1 MQKWFIRK
9 KIPINQDSASK
20 MNQSSHIRL
29 FKLILTYWPLLV
41 ASSIAAIVF
50 VLFNSAS
57 IWITA
62 TMINNVLI
70 DFNDMV
76 AENARLLALE
86 SWSANDQLK
95 LFSNKLLLRESAIE
109 TVSSVCVALVV
120 VFTCKNI
127 ALYIKNITLSIIQFK
142 LIRDL
147 RNRLYEHFHYL
158 SLSYFNKNKSGELTA
173 VLVSDI
179 DNMKNSLGATFQKLF
194 VEPIN
199 ILTFLTLLFIIS
211 PKLTAIALTIVPLS
225 GIIIFGIARSIRRK
239 AARTQAQLAG
249 ITSTISE
256 TLSSIRIVKAF
267 AMKAYEV
274 KKFSFETQKYY
285 KLTLKKDILRLFSS
299 PISEIIGASIAALL
313 LWVGARD
320 VLVEQSISSEDF
332 IRFILLLFSLFQP
345 IRKLSNVFNELQNGL
360 ASADRVFSILDTKS
374 DIVNVPDAVK
384 IDSLNKNIVFKDV
397 SFHYGN
403 EEEKVLNNIN
413 FSINTGQIIALV
425 GPSGAGKSTLVDLI
439 PRFYDTIDG
448 SILIDDTNIKDINL
462 NSLRSLMGIVTQET
476 FLFNDTVRANI
487 AYGVESIED
496 NIIKDAAI
504 AANAHDFIEKL
515 PDGYDTVIGERGISL
530 SGGQRQRIA
539 IARAIV
545 KNPPILILDEATS
558 SLDTE
563 SEKNVQEAIEKLM
576 CDRTVIV
583 IAHRLSTVHNA
594 DKILVLD
601 NGKIIDKGSHQELIN
616 RDGVYKELHN
626 MQFQT

>member
-1 MQKWFIRK
+1 
-9 KIPINQDSASK
+9 

-29 FKLILTYWPLLV
+29 FKIILTYWPLLI
-41 ASSIAAIVF
+41 ASSIAAIIF

-70 DFNDMV
+70 DFSALD
-76 AENARLLALE
+76 AENTRLLALE
-86 SWSANDQLK
+86 SLSANEKLK
-95 LFSNKLLLRESAIE
+95 LFSNNLLLKKTAID
-109 TVSSVCVALVV
+109 TVSAVCIALIV
-120 VFTCKNI
+120 VFTFKNI

-147 RNRLYEHFHYL
+147 RNRLYEHLHYL
-158 SLSYFNKNKSGELTA
+158 SLSYFNKNKSGKLTS

-179 DNMKNSLGATFQKLF
+179 DNMKNSLSTSFQKLF

-199 ILTFLTLLFIIS
+199 ILTFLALLFIIS
-211 PKLTAIALTIVPLS
+211 PKLASIALTVVPLS
-225 GIIIFGIARSIRRK
+225 GVIIFGIARSIRRR
-239 AARTQAQLAG
+239 AARTQEQLAG
-249 ITSTISE
+249 ITSVISE

-274 KKFSFETQKYY
+274 KRFSSETQKYY
-285 KLTLKKDILRLFSS
+285 KLMLRKDILRLVSS
-299 PISEIIGASIAALL
+299 PVSEIVGASIAALL

-320 VLVEQSISSEDF
+320 VLVAQSITSEDF
-332 IRFILLLFSLFQP
+332 IRFILLLFSLFGP
-345 IRKLSNVFNELQNGL
+345 MKNLSNVFNELQNGL
-360 ASADRVFSILDTKS
+360 ASADRVFSILDVRS
-374 DIVNVPDAVK
+374 DITNAPNALH
-384 IDSLNKNIVFKDV
+384 IDSLKKDIVFKDV

-403 EEEKVLNNIN
+403 KEQEVLSNID
-413 FSINTGQIIALV
+413 FSINSGEIIALV
-425 GPSGAGKSTLVDLI
+425 GPSGGGKSTLVDLM
-439 PRFYDTIDG
+439 PRFYDTIKG
-448 SILIDDTNIKDINL
+448 SILIDNNNIKDINT

-476 FLFNDTVRANI
+476 FLFNDTVKANI
-487 AYGVESIED
+487 SYGIESIEYS
-496 NIIKDAAI
+496 IIKDAAI

-515 PDGYDTVIGERGISL
+515 PNGYDTIIGERGVAL

-539 IARAIV
+539 IARALV

-563 SEKNVQEAIEKLM
+563 SEKKVQQAIEKLM
-576 CDRTVIV
+576 RNRTVIV

-594 DKILVLD
+594 DKIIVLD
-601 NGKIIDKGSHQELIN
+601 KGRIVDQGSHEELIN
-616 RDGVYKELHN
+616 RDGIYKQLHN

>member
-1 MQKWFIRK
+1 
-9 KIPINQDSASK
+9 

-29 FKLILTYWPLLV
+29 FKIILTYWPLLI
-41 ASSIAAIVF
+41 ASSIAAIIF

-70 DFNDMV
+70 DFSALD
-76 AENARLLALE
+76 AENTRLLALE
-86 SWSANDQLK
+86 SLSANEKLK
-95 LFSNKLLLRESAIE
+95 LFSNNLLLKKTAID
-109 TVSSVCVALVV
+109 TVSAVCIALIV
-120 VFTCKNI
+120 VFTFKNI

-147 RNRLYEHFHYL
+147 RNRLYEHLHYL
-158 SLSYFNKNKSGELTA
+158 SLSYFNKNKSGKLTS

-179 DNMKNSLGATFQKLF
+179 DNMKNSLSTSFQKLF

-199 ILTFLTLLFIIS
+199 ILTFLALLFIIS
-211 PKLTAIALTIVPLS
+211 PKLASIALTVVPLS
-225 GIIIFGIARSIRRK
+225 GVIIFGIARSIRRR
-239 AARTQAQLAG
+239 AARTQEQLAG
-249 ITSTISE
+249 ITSVISE

-274 KKFSFETQKYY
+274 KRFSSETQKYY
-285 KLTLKKDILRLFSS
+285 KLMLRKDILRLVSS
-299 PISEIIGASIAALL
+299 PVSEIVGASIAALL

-320 VLVEQSISSEDF
+320 VLVAQSITSEDF
-332 IRFILLLFSLFQP
+332 IRFILLLFSLFGP
-345 IRKLSNVFNELQNGL
+345 MKNLSNVFNELQNGL
-360 ASADRVFSILDTKS
+360 ASADRVFSILDVRS
-374 DIVNVPDAVK
+374 DITNAPNALH
-384 IDSLNKNIVFKDV
+384 IDSLKKDIVFKDV

-403 EEEKVLNNIN
+403 KEQEVLSNID
-413 FSINTGQIIALV
+413 FSINSGEIIALV
-425 GPSGAGKSTLVDLI
+425 GPSGGGKSTLVDLI
-439 PRFYDTIDG
+439 PRFYDTIKG
-448 SILIDDTNIKDINL
+448 SILIDNNNIKDINT

-476 FLFNDTVRANI
+476 FLFNDTVKANI
-487 AYGVESIED
+487 SYGIESIEYS
-496 NIIKDAAI
+496 IIKDAAI

-515 PDGYDTVIGERGISL
+515 PNGYDTIIGERGVAL

-539 IARAIV
+539 IARALV

-563 SEKNVQEAIEKLM
+563 SEKKVQQAIEKLM
-576 CDRTVIV
+576 RNRTVIV

-594 DKILVLD
+594 DKIIVLD
-601 NGKIIDKGSHQELIN
+601 KGRIVDQGSHEELIN
-616 RDGVYKELHN
+616 RDGIYKQLHN

>member
-1 MQKWFIRK
+1 
-9 KIPINQDSASK
+9 

-29 FKLILTYWPLLV
+29 FKIILTYWPLLI
-41 ASSIAAIVF
+41 ASSIAAIIF

-70 DFNDMV
+70 DFSALD
-76 AENARLLALE
+76 AENTRLLALE
-86 SWSANDQLK
+86 NLSANEKLK
-95 LFSNKLLLRESAIE
+95 LFSNNLLLKKTAID
-109 TVSSVCVALVV
+109 TVSAVCIALIA
-120 VFTCKNI
+120 VFTFKNI

-147 RNRLYEHFHYL
+147 RNRLYEHLHYL
-158 SLSYFNKNKSGELTA
+158 SLSYFNKNKSGKLTS

-179 DNMKNSLGATFQKLF
+179 DNMKNSLSTSFQKLF

-199 ILTFLTLLFIIS
+199 ILTFLALLFIIS
-211 PKLTAIALTIVPLS
+211 PKLASIALTVVPLS
-225 GIIIFGIARSIRRK
+225 GVIIFGIARSIRRR
-239 AARTQAQLAG
+239 AARTQEQLAG
-249 ITSTISE
+249 ITSVISE

-274 KKFSFETQKYY
+274 KRFSSETQKYY
-285 KLTLKKDILRLFSS
+285 KLMLRKDILRLVSS
-299 PISEIIGASIAALL
+299 PVSEIVGASIAALL

-320 VLVEQSISSEDF
+320 VLVAQSITSEDF
-332 IRFILLLFSLFQP
+332 IRFILLLFSLFGP
-345 IRKLSNVFNELQNGL
+345 MKNLSNVFNELQNGL
-360 ASADRVFSILDTKS
+360 ASADRVFSILDVRS
-374 DIVNVPDAVK
+374 DITNAPNALH
-384 IDSLNKNIVFKDV
+384 IDSLKKDIVFKDV

-403 EEEKVLNNIN
+403 KEQEVLSNID
-413 FSINTGQIIALV
+413 FSINSGEIIALV
-425 GPSGAGKSTLVDLI
+425 GPSGGGKSTLVDLM
-439 PRFYDTIDG
+439 PRFYDTIKG
-448 SILIDDTNIKDINL
+448 SILIDNNNIKDINT

-476 FLFNDTVRANI
+476 FLFNDTVKANI
-487 AYGVESIED
+487 SYGIESIEYS
-496 NIIKDAAI
+496 IIKDAAI

-515 PDGYDTVIGERGISL
+515 PNGYDTIIGERGVAL

-539 IARAIV
+539 IARALV

-563 SEKNVQEAIEKLM
+563 SEKKVQQAIEKLM
-576 CDRTVIV
+576 RNRTVIV

-594 DKILVLD
+594 DKIIVLD
-601 NGKIIDKGSHQELIN
+601 KGRIVDQGSHEELIN
-616 RDGVYKELHN
+616 RDGIYKQLHN

>member
-1 MQKWFIRK
+1 
-9 KIPINQDSASK
+9 

-29 FKLILTYWPLLV
+29 FKLILTYWPLLI
-41 ASSIAAIVF
+41 ASSVAAIIF

-76 AENARLLALE
+76 AENARLLALDNL
-86 SWSANDQLK
+86 SANDRLK
-95 LFSNKLLLRESAIE
+95 LFSNDLLLRDSAID
-109 TVSSVCVALVV
+109 TVSAVCVALVA
-120 VFTCKNI
+120 VFTFKNI

-147 RNRLYEHFHYL
+147 RNSLYEHFHYL
-158 SLSYFNKNKSGELTA
+158 SLSYFNKNKSGRLTS

-179 DNMKNSLGATFQKLF
+179 DNMKNSLSTTFQKLF

-211 PKLTAIALTIVPLS
+211 PKLAGIALTVVPLS
-225 GIIIFGIARSIRRK
+225 GVIIFGIAQSIRRR
-239 AARTQAQLAG
+239 AARTQEQLAG
-249 ITSTISE
+249 ITSVISE

-274 KKFSFETQKYY
+274 KRFSNETHKYY
-285 KLTLKKDILRLFSS
+285 KLMLRKDILRLVSS
-299 PISEIIGASIAALL
+299 PVSEIIGASIAALL

-320 VLVEQSISSEDF
+320 VLVAQSISSEDF
-332 IRFILLLFSLFQP
+332 IRFILLLFSLFGP
-345 IRKLSNVFNELQNGL
+345 MKNLSNVFNELQNGL

-374 DIVNVPDAVK
+374 DIINVPDATHVDNLEK
-384 IDSLNKNIVFKDV
+384 EIIFKDV

-403 EEEKVLNNIN
+403 KDEQVLKNIN
-413 FSINTGQIIALV
+413 FSISSGQIIALV

-439 PRFYDTIDG
+439 PRFYDTTKG
-448 SILIDDTNIKDINL
+448 SIFIDDNNIKEMDI

-487 AYGVESIED
+487 SYGVESISD
-496 NIIKDAAI
+496 DIIKDAAI
-504 AANAHDFIEKL
+504 AANAHEFIKKL
-515 PDGYDTVIGERGISL
+515 PDGYETIIGERGVSL

-563 SEKNVQEAIEKLM
+563 SEKKVQEAIEKLM
-576 CDRTVIV
+576 RNRTVIV

-594 DKILVLD
+594 DKIIVLD
-601 NGKIIDKGSHQELIN
+601 KGKIIDEGSHDELIN
-616 RDGVYKELHN
+616 RDGIYKQLHN

>member
-1 MQKWFIRK
+1 
-9 KIPINQDSASK
+9 

-29 FKLILTYWPLLV
+29 FKIILTYWPLLI
-41 ASSIAAIVF
+41 ASGIAAIIF

-70 DFNDMV
+70 DFSALD
-76 AENARLLALE
+76 AENTRLLALE
-86 SWSANDQLK
+86 SLSANEKLK
-95 LFSNKLLLRESAIE
+95 LFSNDLLLKKTAID
-109 TVSSVCVALVV
+109 TVSAVCVALIA
-120 VFTCKNI
+120 VFTFKNI

-147 RNRLYEHFHYL
+147 RNRLYEHLHYL
-158 SLSYFNKNKSGELTA
+158 SLSYFNKNKSGKLTS

-179 DNMKNSLGATFQKLF
+179 DNMKNSLSTSFQKLF

-199 ILTFLTLLFIIS
+199 ILTFLALLFIIS
-211 PKLTAIALTIVPLS
+211 PKLAGIALTVVPLS
-225 GIIIFGIARSIRRK
+225 GVIIFGIARSIRRR
-239 AARTQAQLAG
+239 AARTQEQLAG
-249 ITSTISE
+249 ITSVIAE

-274 KKFSFETQKYY
+274 KRFSSETQKYY
-285 KLTLKKDILRLFSS
+285 KLMLRKDILRLVSS
-299 PISEIIGASIAALL
+299 PISEIVGASIAALL

-320 VLVEQSISSEDF
+320 VLVAQSITSEDF
-332 IRFILLLFSLFQP
+332 IRFILLLFSLFGP
-345 IRKLSNVFNELQNGL
+345 MKNLSNVFNELQNGL
-360 ASADRVFSILDTKS
+360 ASADRVFSILDVRS
-374 DIVNVPDAVK
+374 DITNAPNALH
-384 IDSLNKNIVFKDV
+384 IDSLKKDIVFKDV

-403 EEEKVLNNIN
+403 KEQEVLSNID
-413 FSINTGQIIALV
+413 FSINSGEIIALV
-425 GPSGAGKSTLVDLI
+425 GPSGGGKSTLVDLM
-439 PRFYDTIDG
+439 PRFYDTIKG
-448 SILIDDTNIKDINL
+448 SILIDNNNIKDINT

-476 FLFNDTVRANI
+476 FLFDDTVKANI
-487 AYGVESIED
+487 SYGIESIEYS
-496 NIIKDAAI
+496 IIKDAAI

-515 PDGYDTVIGERGISL
+515 PNGYDTIIGERGVAL

-539 IARAIV
+539 IARALV

-563 SEKNVQEAIEKLM
+563 SEKKVQQAIEKLM
-576 CDRTVIV
+576 RNRTVIV

-594 DKILVLD
+594 DKIIVLD
-601 NGKIIDKGSHQELIN
+601 KGRIVDQGSHEELIN
-616 RDGVYKELHN
+616 RDGIYKQLHN

>member
-1 MQKWFIRK
+1 
-9 KIPINQDSASK
+9 

-29 FKLILTYWPLLV
+29 FKLILTYWPFLV
-41 ASSIAAIVF
+41 ASGIAAIVF

-95 LFSNKLLLRESAIE
+95 LFSNKLLLKESAIE

-147 RNRLYEHFHYL
+147 RNTLYKHLHYL

-173 VLVSDI
+173 ILVSDI
-179 DNMKNSLGATFQKLF
+179 DNMKNSLGTTFQKLF

-384 IDSLNKNIVFKDV
+384 IDSLNKKIVFKDV

-403 EEEKVLNNIN
+403 EEEKVLDNIN

-487 AYGVESIED
+487 AYGLESIED

-576 CDRTVIV
+576 RNRTVIV

-594 DKILVLD
+594 DKIIVLD
-601 NGKIIDKGSHQELIN
+601 KGEIIDEGSHDELIN
-616 RDGVYKELHN
+616 RDGVYKQLHN

>member
-1 MQKWFIRK
+1 M
-9 KIPINQDSASK
+9 S
-20 MNQSSHIRL
+20 QSSHTRL
-29 FKLILTYWPLLV
+29 FKIILTYCPLLI
-41 ASSIAAIVF
+41 ASTVAAIIF

-70 DFNDMV
+70 DFSALD
-76 AENARLLALE
+76 AENTRLLGLE
-86 SWSANDQLK
+86 SLTANERLK
-95 LFSNKLLLRESAIE
+95 LFSNNILLRKTAID
-109 TVSSVCVALVV
+109 TVYAVCIALIA
-120 VFTCKNI
+120 VFTFKNI

-147 RNRLYEHFHYL
+147 RNRLYGHLHYL
-158 SLSYFNKNKSGELTA
+158 SLSYFNKNKSGELTSI
-173 VLVSDI
+173 LVSDI
-179 DNMKNSLGATFQKLF
+179 DNMKNSLSTSFQKLF

-211 PKLTAIALTIVPLS
+211 PKLAGIALTVVPLS
-225 GIIIFGIARSIRRK
+225 GVIIIGIAQSIRRRSP
-239 AARTQAQLAG
+239 RTQDQLAG
-249 ITSTISE
+249 ITSVISE

-267 AMKAYEV
+267 AMKEYEI
-274 KKFSFETQKYY
+274 KRFSSETQRYY
-285 KLTLKKDILRLFSS
+285 KLMLRKDILRLVSS

-320 VLVEQSISSEDF
+320 VLVAQSITSEDF
-332 IRFILLLFSLFQP
+332 IRFILLLFSLFGP
-345 IRKLSNVFNELQNGL
+345 IKNLSNVFNELQNGL

-374 DIVNVPDAVK
+374 DIVNAPNARQ
-384 IDSLNKNIVFKDV
+384 IHSLKKDIVFKDV
-397 SFHYGN
+397 EFHYGN
-403 EEEKVLNNIN
+403 REEEVLKKIN
-413 FSINTGQIIALV
+413 FSIKSGQIVALV

-439 PRFYDTIDG
+439 PRFYDTVQG
-448 SILIDDTNIKDINL
+448 SIYIDNNDIKEIDI

-476 FLFNDTVRANI
+476 FLFNDTVRSNI
-487 AYGVESIED
+487 SYGVESIKD
-496 NIIKDAAI
+496 DVIKDAAI
-504 AANAHDFIEKL
+504 AANAHHFIEKL
-515 PDGYDTVIGERGISL
+515 PNGYDTIIGERGVSL

-576 CDRTVIV
+576 RNRTVIV

-594 DKILVLD
+594 DKIIVLD
-601 NGKIIDKGSHQELIN
+601 KGEIIDEGSHDELIN
-616 RDGVYKELHN
+616 RDGVYKQLHN

>member
-1 MQKWFIRK
+1 
-9 KIPINQDSASK
+9 
-20 MNQSSHIRL
+20 MNQPSYIRL

-41 ASSIAAIVF
+41 ASGIAAIVF

-76 AENARLLALE
+76 AENTRLLALD

-109 TVSSVCVALVV
+109 TVSSVCIALVI
-120 VFTCKNI
+120 VFTFKNI

-147 RNRLYEHFHYL
+147 RNTLYKHLHYL

-173 VLVSDI
+173 ILVSDI
-179 DNMKNSLGATFQKLF
+179 DNMKNSLGTTFQKLF

-225 GIIIFGIARSIRRK
+225 GIVVFGIARSIRRK
-239 AARTQAQLAG
+239 ATRTQAQLAG
-249 ITSTISE
+249 ITSIISE

-274 KKFSFETQKYY
+274 KKFSIETQQYY
-285 KLTLKKDILRLFSS
+285 KLMLKKDVLRLFSS
-299 PISEIIGASIAALL
+299 PITEVIGASIAALL
-313 LWVGARD
+313 LWVGARE
-320 VLVEQSISSEDF
+320 VLEVQSITSEDF

-345 IRKLSNVFNELQNGL
+345 MRKLSNVFNELQNGL

-374 DIVNVPDAVK
+374 DIVNGVDPLK
-384 IDSLNKNIVFKDV
+384 IDSLNKNIVFQDV

-403 EEEKVLNNIN
+403 EEEQVLDNIN
-413 FSINTGQIIALV
+413 FSIDSGEIIALV

-439 PRFYDTIDG
+439 PRFYDTIAG
-448 SILIDDTNIKDINL
+448 SILIDGKNIKDIDI

-476 FLFNDTVRANI
+476 FLFNDTIRANI
-487 AYGVESIED
+487 SYGAESIED
-496 NIIKDAAI
+496 NIIKDAAT
-504 AANAHDFIEKL
+504 AANAHDFIKKL
-515 PDGYDTVIGERGISL
+515 PDGYDTIIGERGISL

-576 CDRTVIV
+576 RNRTVIV

-601 NGKIIDKGSHQELIN
+601 NGKIIDEGNHEELIN

>member
-1 MQKWFIRK
+1 
-9 KIPINQDSASK
+9 

-29 FKLILTYWPLLV
+29 FKIILTYWPLLI
-41 ASSIAAIVF
+41 ASSIAAIIF

-70 DFNDMV
+70 DFSSLD
-76 AENARLLALE
+76 AENTRLLGLE
-86 SWSANDQLK
+86 SLSANEKLK
-95 LFSNKLLLRESAIE
+95 LFSNNILLRKTAID
-109 TVSSVCVALVV
+109 TVYAVCVALVA
-120 VFTCKNI
+120 VFTFKNI

-147 RNRLYEHFHYL
+147 RNRLYGHLHYL
-158 SLSYFNKNKSGELTA
+158 SLSYFNKNKSGELTSI
-173 VLVSDI
+173 LVSDI
-179 DNMKNSLGATFQKLF
+179 DNMKNSLSTSFQKLF

-211 PKLTAIALTIVPLS
+211 PKLATIALTVVPVS
-225 GIIIFGIARSIRRK
+225 GVIIFGIARSIRRRS
-239 AARTQAQLAG
+239 ARTQEQLAG
-249 ITSTISE
+249 ITSVIAE

-274 KKFSFETQKYY
+274 RRFSSETQKYY
-285 KLTLKKDILRLFSS
+285 KLMLRKDILRLVSS

-320 VLVEQSISSEDF
+320 VLLAQSITSEDF
-332 IRFILLLFSLFQP
+332 IRFILLLFSLFGP
-345 IRKLSNVFNELQNGL
+345 IKNLSNVFNELQNGL

-374 DIVNVPDAVK
+374 DIVNISDAIHVDTLK
-384 IDSLNKNIVFKDV
+384 EDVIFKDV

-403 EEEKVLNNIN
+403 KEEQVLKKIN
-413 FSINTGQIIALV
+413 FSIKSGQIVALV

-439 PRFYDTIDG
+439 PRFYDTIQG
-448 SILIDDTNIKDINL
+448 SILIDNNNIKDMDI

-487 AYGVESIED
+487 SYGVESIQD
-496 NIIKDAAI
+496 DIIREAAV
-504 AANAHDFIEKL
+504 AANAHHFIKKL
-515 PDGYDTVIGERGISL
+515 PNGYDTIIGERGVSL

-576 CDRTVIV
+576 RNRTVNV

-594 DKILVLD
+594 DKIIVLD
-601 NGKIIDKGSHQELIN
+601 KGEIVDQGSHDELIN
-616 RDGVYKELHN
+616 RDGIYKQLHN

>member
-1 MQKWFIRK
+1 
-9 KIPINQDSASK
+9 

-29 FKLILTYWPLLV
+29 FKIILTYWPLLI
-41 ASSIAAIVF
+41 ASSIAAIIF

-70 DFNDMV
+70 DFSALD
-76 AENARLLALE
+76 AENTRLLALE
-86 SWSANDQLK
+86 SLSANEKLK
-95 LFSNKLLLRESAIE
+95 LFSNDLLLKKTAID
-109 TVSSVCVALVV
+109 TVSAVCVALIA
-120 VFTCKNI
+120 VFTFKNI

-147 RNRLYEHFHYL
+147 RNRLYEHLHYL
-158 SLSYFNKNKSGELTA
+158 SLSYFNKNKSGKLTS

-179 DNMKNSLGATFQKLF
+179 DNMKNSLSTSFQKLF

-199 ILTFLTLLFIIS
+199 ILTFLALLFIIS
-211 PKLTAIALTIVPLS
+211 PKLASIALTVVPLS
-225 GIIIFGIARSIRRK
+225 GVIIFGIARSIRRR
-239 AARTQAQLAG
+239 AARTQEQLAG
-249 ITSTISE
+249 ITSVISE

-274 KKFSFETQKYY
+274 KRFSSETQKYY
-285 KLTLKKDILRLFSS
+285 KLMLRKDILRLVSS
-299 PISEIIGASIAALL
+299 PISEIVGASIAALL

-320 VLVEQSISSEDF
+320 VLVAQSITSEDF
-332 IRFILLLFSLFQP
+332 IRFILLLFSLFGP
-345 IRKLSNVFNELQNGL
+345 MKNLSNVFNELQNGL
-360 ASADRVFSILDTKS
+360 ASADRVFSILDVRS
-374 DIVNVPDAVK
+374 DITNAPNALH
-384 IDSLNKNIVFKDV
+384 IDSLKKDIVFKDV

-403 EEEKVLNNIN
+403 KEQEVLSNID
-413 FSINTGQIIALV
+413 FSINSGEIIALV
-425 GPSGAGKSTLVDLI
+425 GPSGGGKSTLVDLM
-439 PRFYDTIDG
+439 PRFYDTIKG
-448 SILIDDTNIKDINL
+448 SILIDNNNIKDINT

-476 FLFNDTVRANI
+476 FLFNDTVKANI
-487 AYGVESIED
+487 SYGIESIEYS
-496 NIIKDAAI
+496 IIKDAAI

-515 PDGYDTVIGERGISL
+515 PNGYDTIIGERGVAL

-539 IARAIV
+539 IARALV

-563 SEKNVQEAIEKLM
+563 SEKKVQQAIEKLM
-576 CDRTVIV
+576 RNRTVIV

-594 DKILVLD
+594 DKIIVLD
-601 NGKIIDKGSHQELIN
+601 KGRIVDQGSHEELIN
-616 RDGVYKELHN
+616 RDGIYKQLHN

>member
-1 MQKWFIRK
+1 
-9 KIPINQDSASK
+9 

-29 FKLILTYWPLLV
+29 FKIILTYWPLLI
-41 ASSIAAIVF
+41 ASSIAAIIF

-70 DFNDMV
+70 DFSALD
-76 AENARLLALE
+76 AENTRLLALE
-86 SWSANDQLK
+86 SLSANEKLK
-95 LFSNKLLLRESAIE
+95 LFSNNLLLKKTAID
-109 TVSSVCVALVV
+109 TVSAVCIALIA
-120 VFTCKNI
+120 VFTFKNI

-147 RNRLYEHFHYL
+147 RNRLYEHLHYL
-158 SLSYFNKNKSGELTA
+158 SLSYFNKNKSGKLTS

-179 DNMKNSLGATFQKLF
+179 DNMKNSLSTSFQKLF

-199 ILTFLTLLFIIS
+199 ILTFLALLFIIS
-211 PKLTAIALTIVPLS
+211 PKLASIALTVVPLS
-225 GIIIFGIARSIRRK
+225 GVIIFGIARSIRRR
-239 AARTQAQLAG
+239 AARTQEQLAG
-249 ITSTISE
+249 ITSVISE

-274 KKFSFETQKYY
+274 KRFSSETQKYY
-285 KLTLKKDILRLFSS
+285 KLMLRKDILRLVSS
-299 PISEIIGASIAALL
+299 PVSEIVGASIAALL

-320 VLVEQSISSEDF
+320 VLVAQSITSEDF
-332 IRFILLLFSLFQP
+332 IRFILLLFSLFGP
-345 IRKLSNVFNELQNGL
+345 MKNLSNVFNELQNGL
-360 ASADRVFSILDTKS
+360 ASADRVFSILDVRS
-374 DIVNVPDAVK
+374 DITNAPNALH
-384 IDSLNKNIVFKDV
+384 IDSLKKDIVFKDV

-403 EEEKVLNNIN
+403 KEQEVLSNID
-413 FSINTGQIIALV
+413 FSINSGEIIALV
-425 GPSGAGKSTLVDLI
+425 GPSGGGKSTLVDLM
-439 PRFYDTIDG
+439 PRFYDTIKG
-448 SILIDDTNIKDINL
+448 SILIDNNNIKDINT

-476 FLFNDTVRANI
+476 FLFDDTVKANI
-487 AYGVESIED
+487 SYGIESIEYS
-496 NIIKDAAI
+496 IIKDAAI

-515 PDGYDTVIGERGISL
+515 PNGYDTIIGERGVAL

-539 IARAIV
+539 IARALV

-563 SEKNVQEAIEKLM
+563 SEKKVQQAIEKLM
-576 CDRTVIV
+576 RNRTVIV

-594 DKILVLD
+594 DKIIVLD
-601 NGKIIDKGSHQELIN
+601 KGRIVDQGSHEELIN
-616 RDGVYKELHN
+616 RDGIYKQLHN

>member
-1 MQKWFIRK
+1 
-9 KIPINQDSASK
+9 

-29 FKLILTYWPLLV
+29 FKIILTYWPLLIM
-41 ASSIAAIVF
+41 STIAAIVF

-76 AENARLLALE
+76 AENARLISLDSLSTNE
-86 SWSANDQLK
+86 KLK
-95 LFSNKLLLRESAIE
+95 LFSNNLLLRDSAID
-109 TVSSVCVALVV
+109 TVSAVCVALIA
-120 VFTCKNI
+120 VFTFKNI
-127 ALYIKNITLSIIQFK
+127 ALYVKNITLSIIQFK

-147 RNRLYEHFHYL
+147 RNSLYEHFHYL
-158 SLSYFNKNKSGELTA
+158 SLSYFNKNKSGALTS

-179 DNMKNSLGATFQKLF
+179 DNMKNSLSVTFQKLF

-211 PKLTAIALTIVPLS
+211 PKLAGIALTVVPLS
-225 GIIIFGIARSIRRK
+225 GIVIFGIARSIRRR

-249 ITSTISE
+249 ITSVISE
-256 TLSSIRIVKAF
+256 TLGSIRIVKAF

-274 KKFSFETQKYY
+274 KRFSAETHKYY
-285 KLTLKKDILRLFSS
+285 KLMLRKDILRLVSS
-299 PISEIIGASIAALL
+299 PVSEIIGASIAALL

-320 VLVEQSISSEDF
+320 VLVAQSISSEDF
-332 IRFILLLFSLFQP
+332 IRFILLLFSLFGP
-345 IRKLSNVFNELQNGL
+345 MKNLSNVFNELQNGL

-374 DIVNVPDAVK
+374 DIVNNSDAIHVE
-384 IDSLNKNIVFKDV
+384 NIKKDITFKEVSFQYEDTNKDV
-397 SFHYGN
+397 LKN
-403 EEEKVLNNIN
+403 LN
-413 FSINTGQIIALV
+413 FSIKSGKIVALV
-425 GPSGAGKSTLVDLI
+425 GPSGAGKSTLVELI
-439 PRFYDTIDG
+439 PRFYDTTKG
-448 SILIDDTNIKDINL
+448 SISIDNKNIKDIDI

-487 AYGVESIED
+487 AYGIDSIED
-496 NIIKDAAI
+496 KVIKDAAI
-504 AANAHDFIEKL
+504 AANAHYFIEKL
-515 PDGYDTVIGERGISL
+515 PEGYDTIIGERGVSL

-576 CDRTVIV
+576 RNRTVIV

-594 DKILVLD
+594 DKIIVLD
-601 NGKIIDKGSHQELIN
+601 QGEIIDHGSHDELIN
-616 RDGVYKELHN
+616 RDGIYKQLHN